1 MATFGTIIAFMGLIM
16 FWIGLF
22 RVFKPKKG
30 FGRKKAILIFVIG
43 LAVMVAGATLMP
55 GGEEQPVKK
64 EESKERL
71 VESEKTRNKKLV
83 DSIIEFDEA
92 TWHWIIQSD
101 KAMEH
106 LSKVMDLGKY
116 SAYQIYQVAEEVKEY
131 QYSASTAFTSR
142 SAPNKEWGE
151 LANEYLHIFSMR
163 EFIARDLMKYLDNPS
178 NKSLLEIQ
186 GRIERTNKDLENA
199 IITRIQLLEEIG
211 YELDKNNK
219 PVPKKTDDDKTK

>member
-1 MATFGTIIAFMGLIM
+1 
-16 FWIGLF
+16 
-22 RVFKPKKG
+22 
-30 FGRKKAILIFVIG
+30 
-43 LAVMVAGATLMP
+43 MP

-71 VESEKTRNKKLV
+71 VGSEKTRNKKLV

-151 LANEYLHIFSMR
+151 LANEYLRIFSMR
-163 EFIARDLMKYLDNPS
+163 EPS
-178 NKSLLEIQ
+178 EFLPANRLAVNRKQCGNIVSRQ
-186 GRIERTNKDLENA
+186 YCR
-199 IITRIQLLEEIG
+199 
-211 YELDKNNK
+211 
-219 PVPKKTDDDKTK
+219 PKTYSAL